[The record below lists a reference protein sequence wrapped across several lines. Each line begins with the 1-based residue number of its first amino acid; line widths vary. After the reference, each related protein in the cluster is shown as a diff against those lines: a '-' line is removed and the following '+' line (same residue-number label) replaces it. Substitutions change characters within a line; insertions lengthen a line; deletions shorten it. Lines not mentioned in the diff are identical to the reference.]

1 MKSYLQKA
9 VTKLKI
15 KDITDFLWTPE
26 MKELTDALLHLNWRL
41 TEQSDP
47 AWVEKHEKNLL
58 NTFPLEVLH
67 GFELPQID
75 NFLDWE

>member
-1 MKSYLQKA
+1 
-9 VTKLKI
+9 
-15 KDITDFLWTPE
+15 
-26 MKELTDALLHLNWRL
+26 MKEMTDALLHLNWRL
-41 TEQSDP
+41 TEQVVKSLPIDR

-58 NTFPLEVLH
+58 NTLPLEVVR

>member
-1 MKSYLQKA
+1 M
-9 VTKLKI
+9 LKI

-58 NTFPLEVLH
+58 NTCRVGICVWFRT
-67 GFELPQID
+67 GCR
-75 NFLDWE
+75 